1 VNLVPWARREPAR
14 PPVPPRLAFTERYPA
29 GIRFTER
36 MTGWWSDAPGP
47 ISLDDPLKR
56 KQYEDAYARGEQA
69 GQSLELVLTIAS
81 QDLEKTLRHPR
92 HCFGFFGSATITGLP
107 DGPAA
112 SQTLMARG
120 HFELF
125 VPHADEV
132 STSQMLYSALLTT
145 ADRHAW
151 WLKGFKSLRQGGGVG
166 GFGEDDDRR
175 GVWRDQTRLY
185 FKLWQRAGD
194 APVKL
199 GIATVSVS
207 DFIKQLS
214 TIRPTGTFGPVEA
227 CDTVSR
233 FLVFY
238 GGVLRDTYGGPFA
251 RSRYAPPNWWD
262 RERRP
267 LRAPAH
273 NVAPESPVRRGN
285 GILVPTRDGIS
296 VRLTRYT
303 RTDAPNPRRGPVILA
318 PGFGVR
324 AASFAID
331 TVDVNFVE
339 YLCANDWDV
348 WLFDYRASPSLPTSG
363 GDYSVDH
370 IAQYDWPAA
379 IEFVHARTNKP
390 VKVIAHCV
398 AAMSFMMAAVE
409 YFPEPLRNRIA
420 GVILSQVAA
429 HPIGA
434 PLNELKALA
443 RVAFWLQLFG
453 VKSIRITVQAADT
466 YHRPFLDRLL
476 RLYPTHDPCDN
487 PVCRRIR
494 FAFGE
499 SYRHANLNRATHD
512 AIIEMFGNPRARR
525 EYLRPAYTSL
535 RALRHL
541 ALIIR
546 EETIVHEDG
555 QPYLEERRPDQ
566 PPLAALLPF
575 PLTLLSGRKN
585 VIFPPEG
592 IDTTQCYLKDKIPR
606 LQPMIR
612 LPEYAHM
619 DCFIGARASD
629 DVFSLLEQ
637 RLR

>member
-1 VNLVPWARREPAR
+1 MNLVPWARREPAR

-47 ISLDDPLKR
+47 VSLDDPLKR
-56 KQYEDAYARGEQA
+56 KQYEDAYARGEQL

-81 QDLEKTLRHPR
+81 QDLEWTLRHPHHR
-92 HCFGFFGSATITGLP
+92 FGFFGSATIAGLP
-107 DGPAA
+107 TAPDRSP
-112 SQTLMARG
+112 QTLMARG
-120 HFELF
+120 RFELF
-125 VPHADEV
+125 VPHPDEI
-132 STSQMLYSALLTT
+132 STSQMLYRAKLTT
-145 ADRHAW
+145 VDGKRWRLA
-151 WLKGFKSLRQGGGVG
+151 GFKSLRQGGGLG

-185 FKLWQRAGD
+185 VKLWRRGGGE
-194 APVKL
+194 PVKL

-207 DFIKQLS
+207 DFVKQLS
-214 TIRPTGTFGPVEA
+214 TIRATGAFGPVEI

-233 FLVFY
+233 FLMFY

-251 RSRYAPPNWWD
+251 RSRYAPPNWWARPARHLIARAHD
-262 RERRP
+262 R
-267 LRAPAH
+267 
-273 NVAPESPVRRGN
+273 APESAVRKEN
-285 GILVPTRDGIS
+285 GHLVRTRDGIR
-296 VRLTRYT
+296 VRLTQYT
-303 RTDAPNPRRGPVILA
+303 RTDRREAERGPVILA

-324 AASFAID
+324 ASSFAID
-331 TVDVNFVE
+331 TVDENIVE
-339 YLCANDWDV
+339 YLCKNDYDV

-363 GDYSVDH
+363 GDYSIDH

-379 IEFVHARTNKP
+379 IKFVQKRTKKP
-390 VKVIAHCV
+390 VRVMAHCV
-398 AAMSFMMAAVE
+398 GAMSFMMAALK
-409 YFPEPLRNRIA
+409 YFSKRVREGIA

-429 HPIGA
+429 HPIGSA
-434 PLNELKALA
+434 LNELKALA
-443 RVAFWLQLFG
+443 RVALWLQIFG
-453 VKSIRITVQAADT
+453 VQSIRVTVHAADT

-476 RLYPTHDPCDN
+476 RLYPTHDPCNN
-487 PVCRRIR
+487 PVCRRVR

-512 AIIEMFGNPRARR
+512 AIIEMFGNPNARR

-546 EETIVHEDG
+546 EEEIVNEDG
-555 QPYLEERRPDQ
+555 RPYLHGQ
-566 PPLAALLPF
+566 PLQRVLGF

-585 VIFPPEG
+585 VIFPPDG
-592 IDTTQCYLKDKIPR
+592 IDETQRYLAAKTIPQ
-606 LQPMIR
+606 LKPMIQ

-619 DCFIGARASD
+619 DCFIGARANS
-629 DVFSLLEQ
+629 DVFPLLEE
-637 RLR
+637 RLRPS